1 MKKRKN
7 IFIYLLLFTILVSG
21 NGFVFY
27 KCICHIHEHIS
38 HSEKHACCQEKSN
51 CCSHETDDNN
61 FFPVKS
67 HSKTK
72 ECNHEIT
79 YFKVPLYGIDFLKFN
94 FSIFDFSIPF
104 EASYNWTQNSISNN
118 LISYSYFPP
127 ERSFSDIYLLK
138 SSLRL

>member
-38 HSEKHACCQEKSN
+38 HSEKHTCCQNQSN
-51 CCSHETDDNN
+51 CCNHETDDNN

-79 YFKVPLYGIDFLKFN
+79 YFKIPVYGLDFLKFN

-104 EASYNWTQNSISNN
+104 ETSMDWGYAIVAYNH
-118 LISYSYFPP
+118 LLYSYFPP
-127 ERSFSDIYLLK
+127 ENTFSALYLLK